1 MKENSPNR
9 RVWKRFAS
17 NSLSVGGLVFIIFLA
32 IVSIL
37 GYLIMPDDSPMANQ
51 MHIQLSI
58 KKPASMFR
66 FLRITK
72 SEPVETMNIFKKL
85 IGGQPSY
92 YDEIPINFY
101 HFKDDSIQISTFTG
115 VRGDVAELS
124 TYSIARVCYALKESG
139 RIRKVGNRLFFIPL
153 EGHMISK
160 SIDELRQIIIRD
172 RLFKRTYILGTD
184 LYGRDMLSRVI
195 LGSRVSLSV
204 GLIAV
209 IISMIVGITMGA
221 LAGFYGGWVD
231 RLISWLLSVVWSL
244 PALLLI
250 IAISF
255 ALGKG
260 FWQIF
265 VAVGLTMWVEVARM
279 VRGQLFSI
287 RESEF
292 VEAGKALGFSNFRI
306 ITRHILPNIGG
317 PVLVVAS
324 SNFASAILLEAGLS
338 FLGYG
343 AQPPFPTWGSMI
355 RENYGYIII
364 DAAFLAIIPGVAIML
379 LVYGF
384 NLVSIGLSDSYDVKA
399 QTSHQA

>member
-1 MKENSPNR
+1 MNENSPGR

-17 NSLSVGGLVFIIFLA
+17 NSLSVSGLLFIIGLT
-32 IVSIL
+32 IISIL

-58 KKPASMFR
+58 KKPGAAFH
-66 FLRITK
+66 FLK
-72 SEPVETMNIFKKL
+72 FPKEEPVETVSFLHKVMS
-85 IGGQPSY
+85 GQPSFF
-92 YDEIPINFY
+92 DEIPVNFAR
-101 HFKDDSIQISTFTG
+101 FKGDSLEVSEFTG
-115 VRGDVAELS
+115 VKGDVEEL
-124 TYSIARVCYALKESG
+124 TRYSLARVCYALK
-139 RIRKVGNRLFFIPL
+139 GNVRRAGDRLVFTTYDGQHLNKSVAELTQKIKAERLF
-153 EGHMISK
+153 
-160 SIDELRQIIIRD
+160 D
-172 RLFKRTYILGTD
+172 RTYLLGTD
-184 LYGRDMLSRVI
+184 LYGRDLLSRVI

-209 IISMIVGITMGA
+209 LISLLVGITLGS
-221 LAGFYGGWVD
+221 LAGFYGGWID
-231 RLISWLLSVVWSL
+231 RTISWLISVVWSL
-244 PALLLI
+244 PALLLV

-287 RESEF
+287 REAEY

-306 ITRHILPNIGG
+306 ITKHILPNIGG

-379 LVYGF
+379 VVYGF
-384 NLVSIGLSDSYDVKA
+384 NLLSIGLSDAYDVKA
-399 QTSHQA
+399 QTTPQS

>member
-1 MKENSPNR
+1 MNVNSPGR
-9 RVWKRFAS
+9 RIWKRFAA
-17 NSLSVGGLVFIIFLA
+17 NSFSIGGLVFILA
-32 IVSIL
+32 LSVISIL
-37 GYLIMPDDSPMANQ
+37 GYLIIPDNSPMSNR

-58 KKPASMFR
+58 KKPGSSYR
-66 FLRITK
+66 FLRIPK
-72 SEPVETMNIFKKL
+72 AEPVDTLNLVARMIS
-85 IGGQPSY
+85 GQPDFF
-92 YDEIPINFY
+92 DEIPINFY
-101 HFKDDSIQISTFTG
+101 QFKGDSILVSEFTG
-115 VRGDVAELS
+115 VRGDVAEIIG
-124 TYSIARVCYALKESG
+124 YSLARVAYAVKGDIVKKDGRLNFYTRGGNYLSRSPQELKAYILSQ
-139 RIRKVGNRLFFIPL
+139 RLF
-153 EGHMISK
+153 S
-160 SIDELRQIIIRD
+160 
-172 RLFKRTYILGTD
+172 RTYYLGTD
-184 LYGRDMLSRVI
+184 LYGRDMLSRLV

-209 IISMIVGITMGA
+209 LISLIMGIGLGA
-221 LAGFYGGWVD
+221 LAGFYGGWID
-231 RLISWLLSVVWSL
+231 ALISWLISVVWSL
-244 PALLLI
+244 PALLLV

-292 VEAGKALGFSNFRI
+292 VEAGKALGFSNLRI
-306 ITRHILPNIGG
+306 IVRHILPNISG

-364 DAAFLAIIPGVAIML
+364 DAAFLAIIPGLAIMT

-384 NLVSIGLSDSYDVKA
+384 NLLSIGLRDAYDVKA
-399 QTSHQA
+399 QNIQNT

>member
-1 MKENSPNR
+1 MKENSPGR
-9 RVWKRFAS
+9 RVWKRFAG
-17 NSLSVGGLVFIIFLA
+17 NSLSVGGLTFILLLSCIS
-32 IVSIL
+32 VL
-37 GYLIMPDDSPMANQ
+37 GYLIMPDDSPMANR

-58 KKPASMFR
+58 KKPGSTFR
-66 FLRITK
+66 FLKLPRA
-72 SEPVETMNIFKKL
+72 EAVETVSLLHKMMS
-85 IGGQPSY
+85 GQPSCF
-92 YDEIPINFY
+92 DEIPINF
-101 HFKDDSIQISTFTG
+101 FQFTGDSIRVSEFTG
-115 VRGDVAELS
+115 VKNDSAEIS
-124 TYSIARVCYALKESG
+124 TYSLARVCYAVRGEVLVAGKSLVFTTLDG
-139 RIRKVGNRLFFIPL
+139 QR
-153 EGHMISK
+153 ISK
-160 SIDELRQIIIRD
+160 TRTELQQIIQRD
-172 RLFKRTYILGTD
+172 RLFSRTYYLGTD
-184 LYGRDMLSRVI
+184 LYGRDMLSRLI

-209 IISMIVGITMGA
+209 LISMLVGITLGA
-221 LAGFYGGWVD
+221 IAGFYGGWAD
-231 RLISWLLSVVWSL
+231 KLISWLISIVWSL
-244 PALLLI
+244 PGLLLV

-279 VRGQLFSI
+279 VRGQLFSM
-287 RESEF
+287 REAEF
-292 VEAGKALGFSNFRI
+292 VEAGKALGFSNLRI

-384 NLVSIGLSDSYDVKA
+384 NLLSIGLSDAYDVKA
-399 QTSHQA
+399 NNALHS